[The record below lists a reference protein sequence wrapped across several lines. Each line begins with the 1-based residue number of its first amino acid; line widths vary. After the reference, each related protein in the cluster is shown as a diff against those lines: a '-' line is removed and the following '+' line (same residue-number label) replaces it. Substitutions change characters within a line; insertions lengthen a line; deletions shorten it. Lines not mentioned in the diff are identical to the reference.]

1 MKIKLVRTEEDAAN
15 VRRLARGFVDWLGE
29 RYPEYQDRI
38 DAYLEAQNFE
48 TELER
53 LLDIFGPPDGECVLA
68 ILEGTPAG
76 TVMLRRR
83 NQADCEMNRMFVAPE
98 ARGHGIGRALCRE
111 LIDRAKALGY
121 RNMLLDAGMRHHEA
135 VALYRSLGF
144 VDDDREDGFSGE
156 GMVQMKLVLDR
167 NEGSG

>member
-1 MKIKLVRTEEDAAN
+1 MIIKPVRTEAEAAQ

-29 RYPEYQDRI
+29 RYPDYQDQI

-48 TELER
+48 SELER
-53 LLDIFGPPDGECVLA
+53 LLEIFAPPDGECLLAVLESA
-68 ILEGTPAG
+68 PAG

-83 NQADCEMNRMFVAPE
+83 DDTDCEMNRMFVAPD
-98 ARGHGIGRALCRE
+98 ARGQGVGRALCRE
-111 LIDRAKALGY
+111 LIGRAKAIGY

-144 VDDDREDGFSGE
+144 VDDDRADKFSGE
-156 GMVQMKLVLDR
+156 GMVQMKLVL
-167 NEGSG
+167 